1 MEFQEEKP
9 TLFTRFK
16 SFLLESKRVFRVT
29 KKPTMTEY
37 KTIVKVTAIGMA
49 LIGLIGFIIFLLWT
63 SIRQ

>member
-16 SFLLESKRVFRVT
+16 SFILESKRVFRVT
-29 KKPTMTEY
+29 KKPTMQEY

-49 LIGLIGFIIFLLWT
+49 LIGLIGFLIFLTWT
-63 SIRQ
+63 SIK